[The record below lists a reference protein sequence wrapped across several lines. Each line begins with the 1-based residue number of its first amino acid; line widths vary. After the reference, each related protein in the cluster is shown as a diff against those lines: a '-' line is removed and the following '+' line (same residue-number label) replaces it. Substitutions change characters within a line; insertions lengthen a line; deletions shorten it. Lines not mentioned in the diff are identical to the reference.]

1 MASLGSEVGRD
12 DPAEGSPLV
21 GLAGSLPTLTICPL
35 IYYSRRSETAQ
46 RRDRGDRRAA
56 ARRRA
61 PGATTG
67 SRSIRLSV
75 IVSHIVHRNYLAS
88 IRVLSTYLWKNL
100 GSFRDKRSSKRA
112 RTESVA

>member
-21 GLAGSLPTLTICPL
+21 GLAGSLPTLTICPF

-46 RRDRGDRRAA
+46 RRDRGDRRAD
-56 ARRRA
+56 ARRRG
-61 PGATTG
+61 PGATAG

-75 IVSHIVHRNYLAS
+75 IVSHIVHPNYLAS
-88 IRVLSTYLWKNL
+88 IRLLSTYL
-100 GSFRDKRSSKRA
+100 
-112 RTESVA
+112 

>member
-21 GLAGSLPTLTICPL
+21 GLAGSLPTLTICPF

-56 ARRRA
+56 ARAAAVRERPLA
-61 PGATTG
+61 PDPRPAK
-67 SRSIRLSV
+67 
-75 IVSHIVHRNYLAS
+75 RNRQSL
-88 IRVLSTYLWKNL
+88 
-100 GSFRDKRSSKRA
+100 
-112 RTESVA
+112 

>member
-1 MASLGSEVGRD
+1 MASLGSEAGRD

-61 PGATTG
+61 PGATAG
-67 SRSIRLSV
+67 SRSIRRSV
-75 IVSHIVHRNYLAS
+75 IASHHTIHPNY
-88 IRVLSTYLWKNL
+88 
-100 GSFRDKRSSKRA
+100 
-112 RTESVA
+112 

>member
-21 GLAGSLPTLTICPL
+21 GLAGSLPTLTICPF

-56 ARRRA
+56 AGRERPLA
-61 PGATTG
+61 PDPSG
-67 SRSIRLSV
+67 
-75 IVSHIVHRNYLAS
+75 
-88 IRVLSTYLWKNL
+88 
-100 GSFRDKRSSKRA
+100 
-112 RTESVA
+112 

>member
-46 RRDRGDRRAA
+46 RRDRGDRAA

-61 PGATTG
+61 PGATAG
-67 SRSIRLSV
+67 SRSIRRSV
-75 IVSHIVHRNYLAS
+75 IVSHYSPA
-88 IRVLSTYLWKNL
+88 
-100 GSFRDKRSSKRA
+100 
-112 RTESVA
+112 